1 MDFFGGC
8 GGCWVCLRKREEKTC
23 NESEYN
29 QRSCGTSFCFVLFC
43 FLVKYI
49 QAASMLLFSKDLA
62 FKGIKNL
69 DIFVK
74 ELIR

>member
-1 MDFFGGC
+1 ME
-8 GGCWVCLRKREEKTC
+8 VNITREVVVLV
-23 NESEYN
+23 S
-29 QRSCGTSFCFVLFC
+29 VLFC